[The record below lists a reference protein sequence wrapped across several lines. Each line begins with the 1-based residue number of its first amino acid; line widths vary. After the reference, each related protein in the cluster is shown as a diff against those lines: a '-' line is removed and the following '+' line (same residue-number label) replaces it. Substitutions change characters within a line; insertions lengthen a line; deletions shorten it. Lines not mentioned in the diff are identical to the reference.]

1 MSRAI
6 TIPNWGVFTFAAPDV
21 NLSGVTN
28 PEIRDKQLRNPVFII
43 SKDFSRGME
52 IKSGIASESSI
63 RPYNGKSFRYF

>member
-21 NLSGVTN
+21 NLSGVTS
-28 PEIRDKQLRNPVFII
+28 DKQLRNPVFII